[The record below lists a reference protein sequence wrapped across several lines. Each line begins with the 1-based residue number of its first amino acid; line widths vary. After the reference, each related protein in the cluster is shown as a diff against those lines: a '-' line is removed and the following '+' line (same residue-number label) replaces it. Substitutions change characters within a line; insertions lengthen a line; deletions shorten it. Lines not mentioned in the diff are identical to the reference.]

1 MEIFNSYLISIIE
14 QFYGITWLEFIGVFF
29 AVLQVLFAKANKV
42 WLYPCGIISICIT
55 SYLYFEIQLYAEILL
70 QLYYLI
76 MSIYGWML
84 WKNKKGEGSEIS
96 LSSNSEKRKSILIVI
111 GTFFFL
117 YFILI
122 KHTNSDVP
130 LWDAMVSAFAWAGMW
145 LLAKRKIENWIYLN
159 ISNLISIP
167 LLLHKGLILY
177 TLLTLFLFII
187 AIFGYLDWKKILKNK
202 ELLT

>member
-1 MEIFNSYLISIIE
+1 MEIFNSYLISIVK
-14 QFYGITWLEFIGVFF
+14 QFYGTTWLEFVGVFF
-29 AVLQVLFAKANKV
+29 AVLQVLLAKANKV

-55 SYLYFEIQLYAEILL
+55 SYLYYEIHLYAEILL

-96 LSSNSEKRKSILIVI
+96 LSSDSEKRKSILIVI
-111 GTFFFL
+111 VTFFFL

-122 KHTNSDVP
+122 KYTNSDVP

>member
-14 QFYGITWLEFIGVFF
+14 QFYGITWLEFVGVFF

-55 SYLYFEIQLYAEILL
+55 SYLYFEIHLYAEILL
-70 QLYYLI
+70 QLYYFI

-84 WKNKKGEGSEIS
+84 WKNKNGEGAEIS

-111 GTFFFL
+111 VTFFLL

-187 AIFGYLDWKKILKNK
+187 AIFGYLDWKKLLKNK
-202 ELLT
+202 EFLT

>member
-1 MEIFNSYLISIIE
+1 MEIFNSYLISIVK
-14 QFYGITWLEFIGVFF
+14 QFYGTTWLEFVGVFF
-29 AVLQVLFAKANKV
+29 AVLQVLLAKANKV

-55 SYLYFEIQLYAEILL
+55 SYLYYEIHLYAEILL

-96 LSSNSEKRKSILIVI
+96 LSSDSEKRKSILIVI
-111 GTFFFL
+111 VTFFFL

-122 KHTNSDVP
+122 KYTNSDVP

-187 AIFGYLDWKKILKNK
+187 AIFGYLDWKKNIKK
-202 ELLT
+202 